1 MPRAVVT
8 LPVAVLA
15 AMNSV
20 VGPGVS
26 LAGRYRL
33 DEPLGS
39 GGAGHVWRAVDL
51 VLKRQVA
58 VKLLRAGAAG
68 DPEARDR
75 FRAEARNA
83 SRMSHP
89 CVAQVYDY
97 CEDGSPDLPFL
108 VMELVDGPSLAE
120 LLAAGPLGPGQAI
133 DLIAQV
139 AAGLHAAHSAG
150 LVHRDIKPGNLLITR
165 DGQVKVTDFGIAR
178 MAQDTALTSAGILVG
193 TPGYLAPERAA
204 GGPATPASDLYSLGV
219 VGYECLTGVPPFRGP
234 ALDVA
239 EAHLRR
245 PLPALPETVPA
256 EVGALVAA
264 LTAKDPRNR
273 PGSAREVAERAG
285 HFRAAGTMTPPGA
298 GSAAMASGGSP
309 VAPSLTLTDIGAQVT
324 QTRLPALGER
334 PVAWRPRATWKK
346 AGLGLAAAAVLAA
359 ACLGGWQAS
368 LSGTTRPHS
377 TTPRQSA
384 RPSAP
389 MVLVRSARWVGR
401 PAPGVLAEL
410 RRLDLRPRVAWVPT
424 SAQPPGT
431 VLSVQP
437 GGTLPPDTIV
447 TVTIAAQP
455 TLQSDPGN
463 GDGSAGDGDGGG
475 GGDNGGGDNGGSDGG
490 GNGG

>member
-8 LPVAVLA
+8 FPVAVLA

-20 VGPGVS
+20 VGAGMS

-51 VLKRQVA
+51 VLERQVA
-58 VKLLRAGAAG
+58 VKLLRADAVG
-68 DPEARDR
+68 DPEARAR

-83 SRMSHP
+83 SRLSHP

-97 CEDGSPDLPFL
+97 CDDGCPEVPFL

-120 LLAAGPLGPGQAI
+120 LLAAGPLDPGRAM
-133 DLIAQV
+133 DLIARV

-178 MAQDTALTSAGILVG
+178 MAQDAALTSADILVG

-204 GGPATPASDLYSLGV
+204 GGPATPASDLYSLGM
-219 VGYECLTGVPPFRGP
+219 VGYECLTGVPPFRGQ

-245 PLPALPETVPA
+245 PLPALPATVPA

-273 PGSAREVAERAG
+273 PSSAREVAERAG
-285 HFRAAGTMTPPGA
+285 HFRAAGPMTPPGA
-298 GSAAMASGGSP
+298 GSAATASGGSP

-324 QTRLPALGER
+324 QTRLPGLGER
-334 PVAWRPRATWKK
+334 PIAWRPRATWKR
-346 AGLGLAAAAVLAA
+346 AGTALAVAAALAA
-359 ACLGGWQAS
+359 ACLGGWRAS

-377 TTPRQSA
+377 TTPRQST
-384 RPSAP
+384 RPPAP
-389 MVLVRSARWVGR
+389 MVLVRSARWAGR

-410 RRLDLRPRVAWVPT
+410 RHLDLRPRLAWVPT
-424 SAQPPGT
+424 SAQAPGT

-437 GGTLPPDTIV
+437 GGALPPETVV
-447 TVTIAAQP
+447 TVRWWLERRLTK
-455 TLQSDPGN
+455 
-463 GDGSAGDGDGGG
+463 
-475 GGDNGGGDNGGSDGG
+475 
-490 GNGG
+490 

>member
-1 MPRAVVT
+1 M
-8 LPVAVLA
+8 PVAVLA
-15 AMNSV
+15 AMNPV
-20 VGPGVS
+20 VGAGVS

-33 DEPLGS
+33 GEPLGS

-51 VLKRQVA
+51 VLERQVA
-58 VKLLRAGAAG
+58 VKLLRADAVG
-68 DPEARDR
+68 DPEARAR

-83 SRMSHP
+83 SRLSHP

-97 CEDGSPDLPFL
+97 GEDGYPDVPFL

-120 LLAAGPLGPGQAI
+120 LLEAGPLGPGGAI

-165 DGQVKVTDFGIAR
+165 DGQVKVTDFGIATL
-178 MAQDTALTSAGILVG
+178 AQDAALTSAGILVG

-239 EAHLRR
+239 EAHLRH
-245 PLPALPETVPA
+245 PLPALPATVPA

-273 PGSAREVAERAG
+273 PSSAREVAERAR
-285 HFRAAGTMTPPGA
+285 HFRAAGAMTPPAA
-298 GSAAMASGGSP
+298 GSAVMASGGSP
-309 VAPSLTLTDIGAQVT
+309 VASSLTLADIGAQVT
-324 QTRLPALGER
+324 QTRLPAPGAQ
-334 PVAWRPRATWKK
+334 PMAWRPRATWKK
-346 AGLGLAAAAVLAA
+346 LGTALAVAAVLAA
-359 ACLGGWQAS
+359 ACLGGWRAS
-368 LSGTTRPHS
+368 LSGTARPPS
-377 TTPRQSA
+377 TTPRQPT
-384 RPSAP
+384 RPPAP
-389 MVLVRSARWVGR
+389 MVLVRSARWAGR

-410 RRLDLRPRVAWVPT
+410 RHLDLRPRQAWVPT
-424 SAQPPGT
+424 SAQAPGT

-437 GGTLPPDTIV
+437 GGALPPDTLV

-455 TLQSDPGN
+455 ALHSDPGN
-463 GDGSAGDGDGGG
+463 GGGSASNGDSG
-475 GGDNGGGDNGGSDGG
+475 GGGDNGGSDGG

>member
-1 MPRAVVT
+1 
-8 LPVAVLA
+8 
-15 AMNSV
+15 
-20 VGPGVS
+20 
-26 LAGRYRL
+26 
-33 DEPLGS
+33 
-39 GGAGHVWRAVDL
+39 
-51 VLKRQVA
+51 
-58 VKLLRAGAAG
+58 
-68 DPEARDR
+68 
-75 FRAEARNA
+75 
-83 SRMSHP
+83 
-89 CVAQVYDY
+89 
-97 CEDGSPDLPFL
+97 
-108 VMELVDGPSLAE
+108 MELVDGPSLAE
-120 LLAAGPLGPGQAI
+120 LLAAGPLGPWQAI

-165 DGQVKVTDFGIAR
+165 DGQVKITDFGIAR
-178 MAQDTALTSAGILVG
+178 TAQDAPLTSAGILVG

-245 PLPALPETVPA
+245 PLPALPATVPA
-256 EVGALVAA
+256 EAGALVAA

-298 GSAAMASGGSP
+298 GPAALASGGSP
-309 VAPSLTLTDIGAQVT
+309 AAAPSLTLTDIGAQVT

-334 PVAWRPRATWKK
+334 PMAWRPRATRKK
-346 AGLGLAAAAVLAA
+346 AGTGLAVAAVLAA

-377 TTPRQSA
+377 ATPRQST
-384 RPSAP
+384 RPPAP
-389 MVLVRSARWVGR
+389 MVLVHSARWAR

-410 RRLDLRPRVAWVPT
+410 RQLDLRPRVAWVPT
-424 SAQPPGT
+424 SARPPGT

-437 GGTLPPDTIV
+437 GGALPPDTLV
-447 TVTIAAQP
+447 TVTVAARP
-455 TLQSDPGN
+455 ALQSDPGN
-463 GDGSAGDGDGGG
+463 GGGSAGDGDGGG
-475 GGDNGGGDNGGSDGG
+475 GGDNGGSDGG
-490 GNGG
+490 GNGD